1 MNDGALLEI
10 EGLKTYFYT
19 FDGIV
24 KAIDGVDLTVY
35 EDDTLG
41 IVGETGC
48 GKSITSLSVLN
59 LVPPPGRIEAGEIRF
74 EGENL
79 LAKSERE
86 MRRIRGGR
94 ISMIFQNPMSSLNP
108 VFTIGDQIAAVLR
121 VHQNLDRAA
130 ARRRAIDVFRTVRLP
145 DAERMPDKYPHELSG
160 GMLQRVMIGMA
171 LSCRPRLLIADE
183 PTTALDV
190 TIQAQILRLMRDL
203 KREMQTSI
211 VLITHDLGV
220 VAQVCRRVAVM
231 YAGVIVE
238 IGGLSAVFKSPRHP
252 YTAGLLRTIPRIGHK
267 REQLDTIE
275 GRVPNL
281 ITPPPGC
288 RFHPR
293 CPQAM
298 ELCRQERPAMIEVG
312 TGHRVACHLYM

>member
-10 EGLKTYFYT
+10 KGLKTYFHT

-74 EGENL
+74 EGEDL
-79 LAKSERE
+79 LTKSERE

-121 VHQNLDRAA
+121 VHQNLDRFA
-130 ARRRAIDVFRTVRLP
+130 ARRRAVDVFRAVRLP

-190 TIQAQILRLMRDL
+190 TIQAQVLRLMRDL
-203 KREMQTSI
+203 KREMRTSI
-211 VLITHDLGV
+211 MLITHDLGV

-238 IGGLSAVFKSPRHP
+238 IGGLSVVFKSPRHP

-293 CPQAM
+293 CPQAT
-298 ELCRQERPAMIEVG
+298 ERCRQERPAMIEVG
-312 TGHRVACHLYM
+312 AGHRVACHLYA

>member
-1 MNDGALLEI
+1 MSDGVLLDIKE
-10 EGLKTYFYT
+10 LKTYFYT

-74 EGENL
+74 EGQNL
-79 LAKSERE
+79 LTKSEKE

-121 VHQNLDRAA
+121 VHQNLSKAD
-130 ARRRAIDVFRTVRLP
+130 ARRRAVDMFRTVRLP

-238 IGGLSAVFKSPRHP
+238 GGDLSAVFKSPKHP

-267 REQLDTIE
+267 REWLDTIE

-281 ITPPPGC
+281 IYPPPGC

-293 CPQAM
+293 CPQAT
-298 ELCRQERPAMIEVG
+298 ERCRQERPAMIEVG
-312 TGHRVACHLYM
+312 AGHRVACHLYT

>member
-24 KAIDGVDLTVY
+24 RAIDGVDLTVY

-79 LAKSERE
+79 LTKSEKE

-121 VHQNLDRAA
+121 VHQNLDRFA
-130 ARRRAIDVFRTVRLP
+130 ARRRAVDVFRTVRLP

-252 YTAGLLRTIPRIGHK
+252 YTAGLLRTIPRIGRK

-293 CPQAM
+293 CPQAT
-298 ELCRQERPAMIEVG
+298 ERCRQERPAMIEVG
-312 TGHRVACHLYM
+312 AGHRVACHLYT

>member
-79 LAKSERE
+79 LTKSEKE

-121 VHQNLDRAA
+121 VHQNLDMAA

-220 VAQVCRRVAVM
+220 VAQICRRVAVM

-238 IGGLSAVFKSPRHP
+238 MGGLSAVFKSPRHP
-252 YTAGLLRTIPRIGHK
+252 YTAGLLHTIPRIGHK

-312 TGHRVACHLYM
+312 AGHRVACHLYM

>member
-79 LAKSERE
+79 LTKSEKE

-312 TGHRVACHLYM
+312 AGHRVACHLYM

>member
-10 EGLKTYFYT
+10 KGLKTYFYT

-79 LAKSERE
+79 LTKSEKE

-130 ARRRAIDVFRTVRLP
+130 ARRRAVDVFRTVRLP

-190 TIQAQILRLMRDL
+190 TIQAQILWLMRDL
-203 KREMQTSI
+203 KREMRTSI

-293 CPQAM
+293 CPQAT
-298 ELCRQERPAMIEVG
+298 ERCRQERPAMIEVG
-312 TGHRVACHLYM
+312 AGHRVACHLYA